1 MQVVVTESKTLTK
14 KNWLNADQETFIPD
28 CFDKDQNFIIKKKT
42 RSPGTTSVCFS
53 AVTVNDEHS
62 KPEFKINRWG
72 GVNLKRALV

>member
-1 MQVVVTESKTLTK
+1 MTESKTLTK
-14 KNWLNADQETFIPD
+14 KNQINWLNADQETFIPD

-53 AVTVNDEHS
+53 VVTVNDEHR

-72 GVNLKRALV
+72 VNLKRTLV